1 VPTVTPAGLLSTV
14 DETVDAMGFS
24 EDLKA
29 AKTAAVP
36 HLDVE
41 VPVNNTTYTL
51 RFRKAA
57 SQAWVEAVD
66 RSPARTPLSEY
77 PYDNL
82 YGYNLRSVT
91 RLVAPS
97 CGVLL
102 VDGEEVSLRVDVFD
116 PDNPDAE
123 LVDEWAELF
132 EAISGRAESKIGDAI
147 YALNEYESAAAL
159 NRALA
164 ALKKAQTGSKKKSA

>member
-1 VPTVTPAGLLSTV
+1 MPTVTPAGLLSTV

-24 EDLKA
+24 DDLKA

-41 VPVNNTTYTL
+41 VPVNGTTYTL
-51 RFRKAA
+51 RFRKAS

-66 RSPARTPLSEY
+66 RSPARTPLENY
-77 PYDNL
+77 PYDSL

-91 RLVAPS
+91 RLVAPT
-97 CGVLL
+97 CGVLV
-102 VDGEEVSLRVDVFD
+102 VDGEEKPLRVDAFD
-116 PDNPDAE
+116 PAYPEVE

-132 EAISGRAESKIGDAI
+132 ETISGRAESKIGDAV

-159 NRALA
+159 NRTLA
-164 ALKKAQTGSKKKSA
+164 ALKKAQSGSRKKSA